1 MRRRAILAGAA
12 LPAMAALSGCGY
24 HVGGHTDLL
33 PKTIRTIAIPAFTNA
48 TTRYRLSQRL
58 PGAIGREFLSR
69 TRYKVIDDPVNAD
82 AVLTGSVIYY
92 AAYAVVFDPV
102 RSRASV
108 VQVNVNLQIALKDRA
123 TGAVL
128 FERPNM
134 EFRERY
140 EISAEAAQYFDES
153 DTALDRLS
161 RDVARGVVSAVL
173 EKF

>member
-1 MRRRAILAGAA
+1 MTRRGVLVAA
-12 LPAMAALSGCGY
+12 AAAALSGCGY
-24 HVGGHTDLL
+24 HVGGHADLL
-33 PKTIRTIAIPAFTNA
+33 PKTIRTIAIPAFSNA

-58 PGAIGREFLSR
+58 PGAITREFLSR
-69 TRYKVIDDPVNAD
+69 TRYKVVDDPAGAD
-82 AVLTGSVIYY
+82 AVLTGSVIFYG
-92 AAYAVVFDPV
+92 AYAVVFDPV

-108 VQVNVNLQIALKDRA
+108 VQVNVNLQIVLKDRT

-140 EISAEAAQYFDES
+140 EISADAAQYFDES